1 MTFGPGIAISSFI
14 LPGAGPLPKRRP
26 GLPEPGTDI
35 CPWLTLLPQATSVKR
50 QAIMNAQ
57 EQPVEKIEP
66 EGAVHR
72 GHRLSAAGG
81 VIHPTAQVTSSTF
94 EPWTEVG
101 EGARIV
107 NSTFE
112 AYAYCDRFAD
122 IANTTVGRFS
132 NIAAMTRIGPT
143 DHPFSHAAQ
152 HHFLY
157 RSSYYWDDTPDD
169 PAFFAARAARRTT
182 LGADCWIGH
191 GAIIKPELSIGI
203 GSIVAAGAVVTR
215 NVDPFMIVA
224 GCPAQPLRARFDP
237 RTIDRLLTL
246 AWWTWD
252 HARLR
257 AALLDFR
264 SLKAEAF
271 LEKYG
276 A

>member
-1 MTFGPGIAISSFI
+1 
-14 LPGAGPLPKRRP
+14 
-26 GLPEPGTDI
+26 
-35 CPWLTLLPQATSVKR
+35 
-50 QAIMNAQ
+50 MNAHK
-57 EQPVEKIEP
+57 QPIETKYSP
-66 EGAVHR
+66 DSAHC
-72 GHRLSAAGG
+72 GHRLSDKGG
-81 VIHPTAQVTSSTF
+81 VIHPTAQVVNSDF

-143 DHPFSHAAQ
+143 DHPFTHAAQ

-157 RSSYYWDDTPDD
+157 RSSYYWDDVTDD
-169 PAFFAARAARRTT
+169 PDFFAARAARRTV
-182 LGADCWIGH
+182 LGADCWVGH
-191 GAIIKPELSIGI
+191 GAIIKPEVNVGI
-203 GSIVAAGAVVTR
+203 GAIVAAGAVVTR
-215 NVDPFMIVA
+215 DVDPFMIVA
-224 GCPAQPLRARFDP
+224 GCPAQPLRSRFEARI
-237 RTIDRLLTL
+237 IDRLLAL

-257 AALLDFR
+257 AALQDFR

-271 LEKYG
+271 LEKYE